1 MTWKKKFALISFFVV
16 VGVSVYAIRWGGL
29 GVTLKVGTAFKA
41 KNLASSIFVSNREE
55 ADVIQQDLSFGP
67 LALIST
73 TVDYAE
79 KSVTG
84 GALGLVK
91 TKVIY
96 REGLGCTMVNGIGEA
111 AIRAQTASYQAPV
124 RPDTSVIAWP
134 TGDLDAE
141 AAAGDGVDQA
151 KLDAAMDDAFSE
163 AGLPEGHE
171 RATRSMLIVHRGKII
186 AERFAPGFGNHTPLG
201 SYSMTK
207 SVTNALV
214 GILVSQGKLD
224 LHAPAPVPEWSDPE
238 DPRSKIT
245 LDQLMRMSSGL
256 EFQELYEDYTSDVIE
271 MLYRQSDAGLY
282 AASKPLA
289 AEPDGKWAYSSG
301 TTNVIQR
308 IIRGTFDSH
317 LEYLNFPR
325 EALFEPLGMH
335 SAVIEP
341 DPSGAYVGSSFMYA
355 SARDWARFGMLYLND
370 GVWDGERILPE
381 DWVKYSTT
389 PTPLAPKGQY
399 GAQFWLNA
407 GEPDNREDRPWPSAP
422 TDTYAAQGFESQR
435 VMVIPSKDLVIVRQG
450 QSRPEAAWDT
460 DAMLRN
466 VLAALEG

>member
-1 MTWKKKFALISFFVV
+1 MTGKKKFALIFVLV
-16 VGVSVYAIRWGGL
+16 TAGIGVYAIRWGGL
-29 GVTLKVGTAFKA
+29 GATLKVGTAFKA
-41 KNLASSIFVSNREE
+41 KNLASSIFVSNRDE
-55 ADVIQQDLSFGP
+55 ADVIKNDLSFGP

-73 TVDYAE
+73 TVDYGE

-84 GALGLVK
+84 SALGLVK

-96 REGLGCTMVNGIGEA
+96 REGLGCTMVNGIDED
-111 AIRAQTASYQAPV
+111 AIHAQTATYQIPV

-134 TGDLDAE
+134 MGDLDAE
-141 AAAGDGVDQA
+141 AVTPDGVDRA
-151 KLDAAMDDAFSE
+151 KLEAALDEAFSE
-163 AGLPEGHE
+163 AGLPEGYE
-171 RATRSMLIVHRGKII
+171 RATRAMLIVHGGKIVG
-186 AERFAPGFGNHTPLG
+186 ERFAPGFGNHTPLG

-214 GILVSQGKLD
+214 GILVAQGKLD
-224 LHAPAPVPEWSDPE
+224 LHAPAPIPEWSDPQ

-256 EFQELYEDYTSDVIE
+256 QFQELYEDYTSDVVQ
-271 MLYRQSDAGLY
+271 MLYRESDAGLY

-289 AEPDGKWAYSSG
+289 AEPDGKWSYSSG
-301 TTNVIQR
+301 TSNVIQR
-308 IIRGTFDSH
+308 IIRSTFQSH
-317 LEYLNFPR
+317 LDYLNFPR

-341 DPSGAYVGSSFMYA
+341 DASGTYVGSSFMYA

-370 GVWDGERILPE
+370 GVWEGERILPE
-381 DWVKYSTT
+381 GWVEYSTT

-407 GEPDNREDRPWPSAP
+407 GDPDNPEDRPWPSAP

-466 VLAALEG
+466 VLASIEG